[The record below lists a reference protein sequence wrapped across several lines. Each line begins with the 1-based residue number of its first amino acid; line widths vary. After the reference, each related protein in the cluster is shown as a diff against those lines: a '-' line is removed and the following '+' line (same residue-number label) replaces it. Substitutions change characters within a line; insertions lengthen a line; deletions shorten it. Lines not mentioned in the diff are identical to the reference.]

1 MLNLLVM
8 PSSPALAAELSPAD
22 GASRALL
29 AAARQLVVEF
39 AEASRLGEEAAEIEV
54 DIVGSRDP
62 RWHTNL
68 SGSLRA
74 WGAPSVE
81 LGAGNYLPELM
92 ARYVLDGVVKHRVAD
107 TRDHVG
113 TPRAGV
119 LTMVCVDGSAG
130 LTARAPLAL
139 VDGAAD
145 TALWCESL
153 LSGVDMDC
161 DESLLAETGVL
172 ETRLWAELAALRPT
186 QAELRAADSTLG
198 VGRYVAGWQC

>member
-68 SGSLRA
+68 SGSLQAR
-74 WGAPSVE
+74 GAPSVE
-81 LGAGNYLPELM
+81 LGAGN
-92 ARYVLDGVVKHRVAD
+92 
-107 TRDHVG
+107 
-113 TPRAGV
+113 
-119 LTMVCVDGSAG
+119 
-130 LTARAPLAL
+130 
-139 VDGAAD
+139 
-145 TALWCESL
+145 
-153 LSGVDMDC
+153 
-161 DESLLAETGVL
+161 
-172 ETRLWAELAALRPT
+172 
-186 QAELRAADSTLG
+186 
-198 VGRYVAGWQC
+198 